1 MALMTT
7 VTVEE
12 AQARLAELLDRLQPG
27 EEVVI
32 TRDTQPVAKLVRA
45 RPTAGQ
51 PRQPGLLRDQVLHMA
66 DDFDAPLEDF
76 TPGEG

>member
-1 MALMTT
+1 MTT

-32 TRDTQPVAKLVRA
+32 TRNDQPVAKLVGARA
-45 RPTAGQ
+45 TAGQ
-51 PRQPGLLRDQVLHMA
+51 ARPPGLLRDLILHMA

-76 TPGEG
+76 KDYVG

>member
-1 MALMTT
+1 MMT

-32 TRDTQPVAKLVRA
+32 TRDAQPVAKLVGA
-45 RPTAGQ
+45 RPMAGQ
-51 PRQPGLLRDQVLHMA
+51 PRQPGSLRDQILHMA

-76 TPGEG
+76 KDYMG